1 MKRKKIFLMLLIF
14 FICSVI
20 NFADNVKDIAKYLET
35 TMKNKG
41 ELNFVLKYEKSDNSI
56 STYTEDGKFI
66 YKNISL
72 SGSDTLE
79 YSNGVQVKISEKNGK
94 LKPFIDAN
102 ISNGEAIIRAE
113 YILKKPID
121 LKKIAK
127 NGINMNLIENVELD
141 NIISAKSQIQILSQI
156 KSTTELKNRIS
167 TTKIYSM
174 SGELLRYTVYKYGK
188 TFTEG
193 VVEEYSPNGELLTIN
208 EVKDGVLNGK
218 AKFYEG
224 SKLKGIAHYK
234 NNILDGEAL
243 EYNEKGEVINRWYYK
258 NGVEIKELK
267 YWQETKEEE
276 LIWMQEMIK
285 Q

>member
-1 MKRKKIFLMLLIF
+1 MKRKNIFLMLLIF

-79 YSNGVQVKISEKNGK
+79 YSDGVQVKISEKNGK
-94 LKPFIDAN
+94 LKPFIEAN

-193 VVEEYSPNGELLTIN
+193 VVAEYSPNGELLTIN
-208 EVKDGVLNGK
+208 EVKDGVLNGE

-258 NGVEIKELK
+258 NGVEIKK
-267 YWQETKEEE
+267 
-276 LIWMQEMIK
+276 
-285 Q
+285 

>member
-1 MKRKKIFLMLLIF
+1 MKRKNLFLILLMF
-14 FICSVI
+14 LLYSVI
-20 NFADNVKDIAKYLET
+20 SFADNVKDITKYLEA

-72 SGSDTLE
+72 SDTDTLE
-79 YSNGVQVKISEKNGK
+79 YSNGVKVKISERNGK
-94 LKPFIDAN
+94 LKPFIEAN
-102 ISNGEAIIRAE
+102 ISKGEAIIRAE

-141 NIISAKSQIQILSQI
+141 NIVSAKSQIQILSQI

-174 SGELLRYTVYKYGK
+174 SGEFLRYTVYKYGK

-193 VVEEYSPNGELLTIN
+193 VVEEYAPNGEVLTIN
-208 EVKDGVLNGK
+208 EIKDGVINGE

-224 SKLKGIAHYK
+224 SKLRGIAHYK

-243 EYNEKGEVINRWYYK
+243 EFNEKGEVIRRWYYK
-258 NGVEIKELK
+258 DGVEIKK
-267 YWQETKEEE
+267 
-276 LIWMQEMIK
+276 
-285 Q
+285 